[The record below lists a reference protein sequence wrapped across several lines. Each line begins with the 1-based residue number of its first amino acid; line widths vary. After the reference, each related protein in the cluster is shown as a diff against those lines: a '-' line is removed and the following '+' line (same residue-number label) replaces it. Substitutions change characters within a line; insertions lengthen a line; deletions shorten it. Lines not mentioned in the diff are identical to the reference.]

1 MKILLKSASYLFH
14 PIWMPFA
21 GSLIY
26 FLVSPRFFPQDVVK
40 AKLLAIAI
48 MTIFIPIVYFFMLK
62 TLGKISDHYM
72 REIRERKWPLLFYAG
87 LDLVI
92 LKYVLDTFDYPELYF
107 FFFGIM
113 ISTLLG
119 LFLLFLKIKASLH
132 MMGLGG
138 LMLFLVFLSLHFNL
152 NLIYT
157 VSFLIAITGLTAS
170 SRLHYKA
177 HTLTEL
183 AIGLLV
189 GLIPQVALAFF
200 WL

>member
-21 GSLIY
+21 GTLIY
-26 FLVSPRFFPQDVVK
+26 FLITPRFFPLEIVK
-40 AKLLAIAI
+40 AKILAIAI
-48 MTIFIPIVYFFMLK
+48 MTIFIPIVYFFMLR
-62 TLGKISDHYM
+62 TLGKVSDHLM
-72 REIRERKWPLLFYAG
+72 QEVRERKWPLLFYAG
-87 LDLVI
+87 LIFII
-92 LKYVLDTFDYPELYF
+92 LQYVLNTFDYPELYY

-119 LFLLFLKIKASLH
+119 LLFLFAGIKASLH

-138 LMLFLVFLSLHFNL
+138 LTLFIVFLSLHFNL

-170 SRLHYKA
+170 SRLHYNA
-177 HTLTEL
+177 HSMNEL
-183 AIGLLV
+183 GIGLLV
-189 GLIPQVALAFF
+189 GLIPQVGVAFF

>member
-14 PIWMPFA
+14 PIWMPIA
-21 GSLIY
+21 GTLIY
-26 FLVSPRFFPQDVVK
+26 FLITPRFFPFEVVK
-40 AKLLAIAI
+40 AKILAIAI
-48 MTIFIPIVYFFMLK
+48 MTIFIPVVYFFMLK
-62 TLGKISDHYM
+62 TLGKVKDHLM
-72 REIRERKWPLLFYAG
+72 REVRERKWPLLFYAG
-87 LDLVI
+87 LVFI
-92 LKYVLDTFDYPELYF
+92 IIKYVLNTFDYPELYY

-119 LFLLFLKIKASLH
+119 LFLLFAGIKASLH
-132 MMGLGG
+132 MTGLGG
-138 LMLFLVFLSLHFNL
+138 ITLFMIFLSLHYNL

-177 HTLTEL
+177 HSYIEL
-183 AIGLLV
+183 GIGLLV
-189 GLIPQVALAFF
+189 GLIPQVGMAFF

>member
-14 PIWMPFA
+14 PLWMPFA

-26 FLVSPRFFPQDVVK
+26 FLVSPRFFPEEVVK

-72 REIRERKWPLLFYAG
+72 REIRERKWPLLLYAG
-87 LDLVI
+87 LDLII
-92 LKYVLDTFDYPELYF
+92 LKYVLNTFDYPELYF

-119 LFLLFLKIKASLH
+119 LILLFLKIKASLH
-132 MMGLGG
+132 MTGLGG
-138 LMLFLVFLSLHFNL
+138 LMLFLIFLSLHFNL

-177 HTLTEL
+177 HNMTEL